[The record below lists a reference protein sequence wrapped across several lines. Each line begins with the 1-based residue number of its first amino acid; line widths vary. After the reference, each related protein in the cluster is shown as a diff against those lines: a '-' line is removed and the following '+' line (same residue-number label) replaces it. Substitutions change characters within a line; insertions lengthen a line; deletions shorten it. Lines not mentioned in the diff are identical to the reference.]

1 MDNQSISS
9 IKNFANPKQ
18 FLPGNFIHEVAR
30 GAIHEAVIKRLG
42 PNFPNAN
49 QIASQITNKILRTPK
64 ISKQLDKLQRRIDIQ
79 GVVTFADLEH
89 DIIDW
94 VPAYGPAILDAADVA
109 EEAGM
114 TGMNLMTE
122 AETLKAS
129 KRAIDQ
135 AMRSRRAG
143 KTKRIRQKRR
153 RKTRRRH

>member
-1 MDNQSISS
+1 MNANS

-49 QIASQITNKILRTPK
+49 QIASEITTKILRTPK
-64 ISKQLDKLQRRIDIQ
+64 VSKQLDKLQRRIDIQ

-94 VPAYGPAILDAADVA
+94 VPAYGPAILDVTDLA

-114 TGMNLMTE
+114 TGLNLMTE

-129 KRAIDQ
+129 KKAIDK
-135 AMRSRRAG
+135 AMRNRRGG
-143 KTKRIRQKRR
+143 KTKRHRQNCHRAPD
-153 RKTRRRH
+153 TI